1 MPANLPAEYFK
12 LEREYWKASS
22 KREKIKILQQMIA
35 VIPKHKGSEHLIGD
49 LKRRISKLKEEL
61 RKEEKRRK
69 SLARRVGIKKE
80 GAAQVCL
87 VGYPNTGKSY
97 LMNKLCNTKLDSTE
111 IPFETAEPAV
121 GTMFYKGIK
130 IQLVEIPSVYEG
142 FYEKKRIYVGIIR
155 NADLVAIVGDP
166 SAEKEIGE
174 VKKKIY
180 IKSTDDLNEI
190 KEKIWKALD
199 LMIVYTK
206 EPGKKIK
213 EPVAMKKNSTVK
225 DLGEEIHKDFV
236 KKFKYAKIIKENGMI
251 KRVGLNYV
259 LEEGDAVEFH
269 LR

>member
-1 MPANLPAEYFK
+1 
-12 LEREYWKASS
+12 
-22 KREKIKILQQMIA
+22 MIA

-49 LKRRISKLKEEL
+49 LKRRISKLKEEV
-61 RKEEKRRK
+61 RKEEKRKK

-97 LMNKLCNTKLDSTE
+97 LMNKMCNTNLPSTAV
-111 IPFETAEPAV
+111 PFETTEPAV

-130 IQLVEIPSVYEG
+130 IQMVEIPSVYEG
-142 FYEKKRIYVGIIR
+142 FYNKKRIYVGIAR
-155 NADLVAIVGDP
+155 NADLIVVVGDKK
-166 SAEKEIGE
+166 AEKEIGD
-174 VKKKIY
+174 VKNRIY
-180 IKSTDDLNEI
+180 IKSTDDINEI
-190 KEKIWKALD
+190 KEKIWNALN

-213 EPVAMKKNSTVK
+213 EPVAMKKNSTVR

-236 KKFKYAKIIKENGMI
+236 KKFKYAKIIKQNGRI

-259 LEEGDAVEFH
+259 LEDGDAVEFH
-269 LR
+269 LG